1 MSADTKTP
9 PPVSP
14 TVVDESKLIPPI
26 PNAQAK
32 LRAMAEKQ
40 GTLGK
45 ATFESLL
52 GAGSHLWA
60 SDEEFER
67 FQQLIRESRGKE

>member
-1 MSADTKTP
+1 MNADTKTP
-9 PPVSP
+9 PPAG
-14 TVVDESKLIPPI
+14 ELITIRPVPD
-26 PNAQAK
+26 AEAK
-32 LRAMAEKQ
+32 LRALAEKQ

-60 SDEEFER
+60 SEEEFER